1 MGDDGDSEQGVH
13 KELIELMSQAEP
25 EPEPEPEPETGAST
39 TVVTAWRVGD
49 AVQCRY
55 GGGEAKY
62 PGKISS
68 VNADDTY
75 DIAYD
80 DGDSEQGVHKELIE
94 LMGTKHETAAIVS
107 NGLDQSSFSKSTQGQ
122 GDVAGA
128 LRVQGNMYAA
138 LEEDT
143 STSSSSASESPSAS
157 ESDGN

>member
-25 EPEPEPEPETGAST
+25 ELETGAST

-94 LMGTKHETAAIVS
+94 LMSQAEPEPEPETGA
-107 NGLDQSSFSKSTQGQ
+107 STTL
-122 GDVAGA
+122 VTAW
-128 LRVQGNMYAA
+128 
-138 LEEDT
+138 
-143 STSSSSASESPSAS
+143 
-157 ESDGN
+157 